1 MDIAGSDSNASA
13 AIRSDRAAVA
23 DHRAAVADHRA
34 AVADHRAAV
43 ADRDAGAVLE
53 RDGVAGVAMETRIRV
68 RYADTDQMGIV
79 YNGKYLE
86 YFEVGRTELIRACG
100 LSYREFEEAGT
111 RLPLVESHCR
121 YHQPARYDDVLVVRA
136 EVRELPR
143 STLHISYGIRRES
156 DGILI
161 TTGYTTHAFL
171 DVATLRP
178 VRPPS
183 MFLDA
188 MWPDR

>member
-1 MDIAGSDSNASA
+1 MSI
-13 AIRSDRAAVA
+13 
-23 DHRAAVADHRA
+23 
-34 AVADHRAAV
+34 
-43 ADRDAGAVLE
+43 ADRSPDATLR
-53 RDGVAGVAMETRIRV
+53 RDGPVTVWLETRIRV

-100 LSYREFEEAGT
+100 LSYREFEASGT
-111 RLPLVESHCR
+111 RLPLVEAHCR
-121 YHQPARYDDVLVVRA
+121 YHQPAEYDDVLAVRA

-143 STLHISYGIRRES
+143 STLRIAYEIRRES
-156 DGILI
+156 DGIMI

-178 VRPPS
+178 VRPPAS
-183 MFLDA
+183 FLDA
-188 MWPDR
+188 MWPGHRASVTPTP